1 MAHAA
6 GIALFI
12 LLAATKILLAPGIM
26 LAAGTGTIET
36 MIITYVGALLGATVF
51 YYFGVAIF
59 GWWDKLV
66 GNDKVKKH
74 VFSTKSRAIVKVK
87 THTGI
92 IGIAALAP
100 IISIPISALIIAKF
114 FPGKNKVVGIFAVLL
129 IPISIGLTLL
139 SEPVIGPLIELVKRI
154 LHIQ

>member
-1 MAHAA
+1 MTHIA
-6 GIALFI
+6 GIALFV
-12 LLAATKILLAPGIM
+12 LLAATKVLLAPGIM
-26 LAAGTGTIET
+26 LASGMGTIET
-36 MIITYVGALLGATVF
+36 MVITYAGALLGATIF

-100 IISIPISALIIAKF
+100 IISLSLI
-114 FPGKNKVVGIFAVLL
+114 
-129 IPISIGLTLL
+129 
-139 SEPVIGPLIELVKRI
+139 
-154 LHIQ
+154 HI